1 MSAEVV
7 LQRLRRFLLVL
18 AGLMCVATVV
28 ELGFEEHWENPIQVL
43 PFVLCGAGL
52 IAVTLFLAQPT
63 RVSVHVLRWT
73 MGVVFVGGLF
83 GLFEHIE
90 HNLEFA
96 LEIHPNA
103 AAGELLLDA
112 LGGANP
118 LLAPGIL
125 ALAALIAVAATYY
138 HPALRS

>member
-1 MSAEVV
+1 MSAEVI

-18 AGLMCVATVV
+18 AGMMCVATAV

-52 IAVTLFLAQPT
+52 IAIILLLTRPT
-63 RVSVHVLRWT
+63 RVRVHILRWT
-73 MGVVFVGGLF
+73 MGIVFVGGLF

-96 LEIHPNA
+96 LEIRPNA

-125 ALAALIAVAATYY
+125 ALAALLAVAATYY